1 MNKKNLSRA
10 RKMAQESIYDD
21 AQYVGRW
28 NDFEVYEPIFNDDE
42 EHFIGLPQYILAKG
56 DTLRWTNDT
65 EGLDILRDLPED

>member
-1 MNKKNLSRA
+1 MNKETLSKA

-42 EHFIGLPQYILAKG
+42 EHFIGPPQYILAKG

-65 EGLDILRDLPED
+65 EGLDVLHDLPED

>member
-1 MNKKNLSRA
+1 MNKKILSKA

-42 EHFIGLPQYILAKG
+42 ERVFDRINLSLA
-56 DTLRWTNDT
+56 
-65 EGLDILRDLPED
+65 EFY